1 MVYWLKVYIYLS
13 HRFLYRQLDY
23 LPTTYYPV
31 WLLRFFGV
39 IEHWIRGSV
48 KFVVSTSTSWWTTA
62 RGIRISSPLRFSSS
76 SCDYSLR
83 FALWERIVLLTVSLS
98 PGSSSSFEDHHR
110 LPEGR
115 RKNNVNRSQAGFWK
129 SSRGSPWAV
138 FFVFLFPLASIHL
151 FRCCS
156 SFFLLLDYS

>member
-39 IEHWIRGSV
+39 VEHWIRGSV

-76 SCDYSLR
+76 SWLFSKIRALR
-83 FALWERIVLLTVSLS
+83 AHCAAHCVSLS
-98 PGSSSSFEDHHR
+98 RILPLIEDHHR

-129 SSRGSPWAV
+129 SSRGSLWAV
-138 FFVFLFPLASIHL
+138 FFVFLFPLTSIHL